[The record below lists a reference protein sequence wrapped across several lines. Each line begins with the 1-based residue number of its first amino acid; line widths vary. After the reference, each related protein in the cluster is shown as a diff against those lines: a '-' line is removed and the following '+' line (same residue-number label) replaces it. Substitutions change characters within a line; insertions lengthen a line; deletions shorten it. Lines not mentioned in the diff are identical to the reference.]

1 MFDVDQYLDRIGCA
15 GQRGVD
21 AETLRRLHKGH
32 LMALPYNGA
41 AQDLADGI
49 VLVDLDEDAVFDA
62 AVAQGRGG
70 TCFQLARLF
79 NRLLRE
85 LGYDVALMAA
95 STAEGRENIG
105 LDVEHMFNR
114 VALDGEVWAV
124 DVGYPG
130 PSFIEPLRLTEGVQ
144 SQYGCQYRFV
154 ARDGG
159 HALQRRGRVSRW
171 SVVYHFT
178 MAERTWEDWRE
189 LEAHLNERYAGSAAP
204 ADDEGDACPIGR
216 GTDRL
221 FGEIE
226 AATSGAGLLDVLIG
240 RTLPDGQVVL
250 KGKRYLT
257 VRDGREEVRTITDD
271 DEQRE
276 LITRVLSGQFS

>member
-1 MFDVDQYLDRIGCA
+1 MFDVDQYLQRIGCA
-15 GQRGVD
+15 GETGVD
-21 AETLRRLHKGH
+21 AATLRKLHKAH

-49 VLVDLDEDAVFDA
+49 VLVDIDEDAMFERTVVD
-62 AVAQGRGG
+62 GRGG

-85 LGYDVALMAA
+85 LGYDVTLMAA

-114 VALDGEVWAV
+114 VAVDGQVWVV

-130 PSFIEPLRLTEGVQ
+130 PSFIEPLLLTEGVQ
-144 SQYGCQYRFV
+144 SQYGCQYRLV
-154 ARDGG
+154 EHGDGY
-159 HALQRRGRVSRW
+159 ALQRRGRVSRW

-178 MAERTWEDWRE
+178 MDARTWEDWRE
-189 LEAHLNERYAGSAAP
+189 LEVHLNERYARTEP
-204 ADDEGDACPIGR
+204 AEDACPIGR

-221 FGEIE
+221 FSQIE
-226 AATSGAGLLDVLIG
+226 ADTAGEDLLDVLIG
-240 RTLPDGQVVL
+240 RTIDNGQVVL

-276 LITRVLSGQFS
+276 LITSVLSGRFS